1 MRLSNLQVNKFF
13 GLVGLTRLSFCL
25 TSSNPD
31 IYDETLLLRPLPD
44 GKLHARFNFSL
55 QSSLPTTPAQLI
67 SVINDTFTQSN
78 IQLRESDLIPPSFSE
93 LIHQFSVAEF
103 GLSLSRGRWDDTRW
117 AKPTSVA
124 HPIDRKPRGAQ
135 VWAWLDRPEPEA
147 SSFNELNHEITHTSI
162 INHNWAGLT
171 NTLAGLFCASLGQLS
186 QQAHITRPPPSLFP
200 RRNQERFRTDTGEE
214 IEAELF
220 HGLLPLEQPCTEN
233 LSPVLRLLPCKGHA
247 GLSMLVNPHR
257 LFEANWQSIAV
268 ELRKGTRDGQAG
280 MQLELI
286 IESVLDPVRRDKS
299 AGGSGKRDWSLKSTF
314 DRSVERACPVAR
326 SSKIIVLDDPTAVV
340 EPRAEANGLPI
351 NGLHSFD
358 LMKAVLPL
366 DLGMSWPSESHLV
379 YPSSYTPSL
388 VSIERFW
395 SGTGQVDGRLGVE
408 IKNNANQATEAVYI
422 EQLPWWINVYIH
434 TLTTTIDEKQRDDIV
449 IKKHITPSR
458 ARQRPLTLS
467 LTLKLPPKSC
477 VRIDF
482 EYTKSL
488 LLYTEYASDANRGF
502 DLPPAG
508 LLISKTGE
516 RFWTTA
522 GLIYLA
528 TPDFSMP
535 YNVII
540 VTSTVMALF
549 FGSVF
554 NLLVREFKL
563 VKLPKQKSRS

>member
-1 MRLSNLQVNKFF
+1 MRISNLQTSKFLGSLAF
-13 GLVGLTRLSFCL
+13 SRLAFCL
-25 TSSNPD
+25 ISSSPD
-31 IYDETLLLRPLPD
+31 VYDETLLLRPLPD

-55 QSSLPTTPAQLI
+55 QSSLPTTPAHLL

-78 IQLRESDLIPPSFSE
+78 IRLRESDLIPPSFSE
-93 LIHQFSVAEF
+93 LIHQFSIAEF

-135 VWAWLDRPEPEA
+135 VWAWLDRPEPKA
-147 SSFNELNHEITHTSI
+147 SSFNELNHDMQHASSI
-162 INHNWAGLT
+162 DNNWAGLT

-186 QQAHITRPPPSLFP
+186 QPAHITRPPPSLFP

-247 GLSMLVNPHR
+247 GLSMLINPHR
-257 LFEANWQSIAV
+257 LFEAHWQSIAV
-268 ELRKGTRDGQAG
+268 ELRKGTGDGQAG

-286 IESVLDPVRRDKS
+286 IESVLDPEPHLRASVICLEL
-299 AGGSGKRDWSLKSTF
+299 DWSLKSTF
-314 DRSVERACPVAR
+314 DRSVERVCPVAR
-326 SSKIIVLDDPTAVV
+326 SSKIIVVDDPAAVV
-340 EPRAEANGLPI
+340 EPRAEADGLPI

-358 LMKAVLPL
+358 LMKA
-366 DLGMSWPSESHLV
+366 
-379 YPSSYTPSL
+379 SSYAPSL

-395 SGTGQVDGRLGVE
+395 SGAGQADGRLGVE
-408 IKNNANQATEAVYI
+408 IRNNANQAIEAVYI
-422 EQLPWWINVYIH
+422 EQLPWWINAYIH
-434 TLTTTIDEKQRDDIV
+434 TLTTTIDEKKADQIV

-467 LTLKLPPKSC
+467 LTLRLPPKSC

-502 DLPPAG
+502 DLPPAV

-563 VKLPKQKSRS
+563 VKLPKQKSRG